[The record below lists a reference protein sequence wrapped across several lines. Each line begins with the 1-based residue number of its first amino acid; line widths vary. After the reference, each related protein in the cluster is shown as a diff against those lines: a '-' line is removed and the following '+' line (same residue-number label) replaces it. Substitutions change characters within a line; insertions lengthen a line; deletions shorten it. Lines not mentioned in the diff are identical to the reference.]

1 MMNNERTFMITVAGE
16 KLQVRLLRPEGLG
29 SDDNLPTLVFLHDG
43 LGSIAQWR
51 DFPEALANVTGLPAL
66 IYDRCGSG
74 GSDPSS
80 DPGDKSHFDRETARF
95 TELLRVCNIERP
107 ILVGHSDGA
116 TIALQFAAAEP
127 KWPLGVVSLAAHL
140 FAEEETLGEIRR
152 AGERYRNDGLREKLM
167 RFHGDKTDR
176 LFATWSAVWEDALS
190 SDWNVEEHL
199 KTVLCPVLALQG
211 DRDEY
216 GTLRQ
221 LQAVAVGVSGPCTRL
236 ILPGCGHFPHLT
248 VSVETLAALN
258 PFILGLIGPSGSGR
272 RQRTVTRQ

>member
-16 KLQVRLLRPEGLG
+16 QLQVRLLRPEGLG

-127 KWPLGVVSLAAHL
+127 KWPLGVISMAAHL
-140 FAEEETLGEIRR
+140 FAEEETLEEIRR
-152 AGERYRNDGLREKLM
+152 AGERFINDGLREKLM

-176 LFATWSAVWEDALS
+176 LFATFSAVWEDALS
-190 SDWNVEEHL
+190 SGWNVEKRL
-199 KTVLCPVLALQG
+199 KPVICQVLALQG
-211 DRDEY
+211 DQDEY
-216 GTLRQ
+216 GTLSQ
-221 LQAVAVGVSGPCTRL
+221 LQAIATSVSGPCTRS
-236 ILPGCGHFPHLT
+236 ILPDCGHFPYLT
-248 VSVETLAALN
+248 ASEGTLAALT
-258 PFILGLIGPSGSGR
+258 PFILGLIVPSGSGR
-272 RQRTVTRQ
+272 R